1 MSRAAGGCF
10 LSRQGS
16 CWVGPLYCL
25 VSGWAGILL
34 IGVYHITSCPAV
46 PLGAGSRPEGKL
58 QAALQ
63 GWIVRRCAVVML
75 HFLELSRLRG
85 SQPLRDCSLE
95 WEVSALPPQSPCSG
109 QVALAPSLQ
118 QAITEPG

>member
-1 MSRAAGGCF
+1 
-10 LSRQGS
+10 
-16 CWVGPLYCL
+16 
-25 VSGWAGILL
+25 
-34 IGVYHITSCPAV
+34 
-46 PLGAGSRPEGKL
+46 
-58 QAALQ
+58 
-63 GWIVRRCAVVML
+63 ML